1 MTDLSMRILQAVKGD
16 SAAIQ
21 SLAAAIAS
29 HDADGVRAVLS
40 ARGVTVG
47 DDELGDLMSRVA
59 GAGDASANVTSTFT
73 YTFT

>member
-47 DDELGDLMSRVA
+47 DDE
-59 GAGDASANVTSTFT
+59 SAT
-73 YTFT
+73 